1 MDETQRTLDEFWNK
15 HAAHLKLCLQLRQF
29 ELDFRE
35 LQVHTQRPPLP
46 CSSKSYLLCTHTGG
60 SEWRYS
66 DRVFA
71 VCQWWRF
78 RCHHRLSPRTNFR
91 LPIALPGTVPP
102 TRRSFTCQFL
112 SSSSPLCNYLLTQMD
127 LDRTDALSSH
137 ATKLMNDY
145 ADSPVVLDSV
155 RPKSIELNRMSQK
168 LREIFIQRIE
178 SLERSRH
185 LYFRIE
191 KVR

>member
-1 MDETQRTLDEFWNK
+1 
-15 HAAHLKLCLQLRQF
+15 
-29 ELDFRE
+29 
-35 LQVHTQRPPLP
+35 
-46 CSSKSYLLCTHTGG
+46 
-60 SEWRYS
+60 
-66 DRVFA
+66 
-71 VCQWWRF
+71 
-78 RCHHRLSPRTNFR
+78 
-91 LPIALPGTVPP
+91 
-102 TRRSFTCQFL
+102 
-112 SSSSPLCNYLLTQMD
+112 MD